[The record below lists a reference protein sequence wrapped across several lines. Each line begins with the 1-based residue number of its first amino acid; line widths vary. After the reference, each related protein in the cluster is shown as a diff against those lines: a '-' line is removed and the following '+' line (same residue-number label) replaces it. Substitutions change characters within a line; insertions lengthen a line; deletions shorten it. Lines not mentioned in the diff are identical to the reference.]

1 MICLTKRVKEN
12 VIKQAQI
19 LSSSIRNLLS
29 LLRER
34 REHGDPAVAQL
45 VCRTKEQTIR
55 EVSWARKKNHKFIK
69 PVTMFLQLKSKRERK
84 GQIQSCIPVKL
95 HIPSSMKTERPYLDN
110 FLLKKKQTKLSLYAS
125 RLFSQVKALDSQS
138 RGPVIKTTGWL
149 QGRLSL
155 LSFRGR

>member
-1 MICLTKRVKEN
+1 MKKRWTSLGRYFFFSWKGRENLLSMHFFIRSKKLKFAYEFFLKYEWILLFQSRRQRGKKPKKKRKTESEVDLCMICLTKRVKEN

-55 EVSWARKKNHKFIK
+55 EVLWARKKRITNSYN
-69 PVTMFLQLKSKRERK
+69 LSQ
-84 GQIQSCIPVKL
+84 CI
-95 HIPSSMKTERPYLDN
+95 YN
-110 FLLKKKQTKLSLYAS
+110 
-125 RLFSQVKALDSQS
+125 
-138 RGPVIKTTGWL
+138 
-149 QGRLSL
+149 
-155 LSFRGR
+155 